1 MSTLEQTVSML
12 ESLPED
18 DVKAIHDI
26 IYRFYIRERSPF
38 KPLSKKQI
46 LNDLAI
52 SRAQIANGE
61 CKEFGEAIQEIE
73 AKYGL

>member
-12 ESLPED
+12 KVLPD
-18 DVKAIHDI
+18 DDIKAIHDI
-26 IYRFYIRERSPF
+26 TYRFYIREHSPF
-38 KPLSKKQI
+38 APLTKEKV

-52 SRAQIANGE
+52 SREQISNGD
-61 CKEFGEAIQEIE
+61 CKELGQAIQEIE

>member
-12 ESLPED
+12 KVLPD
-18 DVKAIHDI
+18 DDIKAIHDI
-26 IYRFYIRERSPF
+26 TYRFYIREHSPF
-38 KPLSKKQI
+38 TPLTKEKV

-52 SRAQIANGE
+52 SREQISNGD
-61 CKEFGEAIQEIE
+61 CKELGQAIQEIE